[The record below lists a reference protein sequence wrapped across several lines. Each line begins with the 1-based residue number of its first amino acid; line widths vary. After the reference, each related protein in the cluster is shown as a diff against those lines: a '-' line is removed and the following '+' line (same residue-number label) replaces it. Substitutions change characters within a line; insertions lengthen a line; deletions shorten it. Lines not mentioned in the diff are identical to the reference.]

1 MYSPGPSRPQQATET
16 RPIRNIQDRK
26 KDLGILPYILMYG
39 KLLKGFSAVPIS
51 ADIYPRDASLISFS
65 AVNSQTCALSSLI
78 YP

>member
-51 ADIYPRDASLISFS
+51 ADKMPADVL
-65 AVNSQTCALSSLI
+65 TKALPKQRFDI
-78 YP
+78 FVK